1 MLKEGKMFWGEE
13 RWDEEGRHEKAEGGG
28 EGRQKQGCSQEGV
41 GRLHLCSSLSPHSA
55 QHMGP
60 LASQFIWAF
69 LFLSHLWEPLEAFP
83 VSESGRVPSFPVWG
97 PALPPT
103 AVLLMTLSSLRPWPK
118 NHLRVLSRIPDSIM
132 SPGTSDRSSNPLTGL
147 IQPRHSKNFI
157 L

>member
-1 MLKEGKMFWGEE
+1 MRKEDMRKQREAGRGDKSRGAVKRGW
-13 RWDEEGRHEKAEGGG
+13 EG
-28 EGRQKQGCSQEGV
+28 
-41 GRLHLCSSLSPHSA
+41 LTPHSA

-69 LFLSHLWEPLEAFP
+69 LFLSHLWEPLEASP
-83 VSESGRVPSFPVWG
+83 ASESGRVPSFPVRG

-103 AVLLMTLSSLRPWPK
+103 AVLLVALNTLRPWPK

-132 SPGTSDRSSNPLTGL
+132 SPGTSDRSYSPLTGS
-147 IQPRHSKNFI
+147 IQPRHPKNFI